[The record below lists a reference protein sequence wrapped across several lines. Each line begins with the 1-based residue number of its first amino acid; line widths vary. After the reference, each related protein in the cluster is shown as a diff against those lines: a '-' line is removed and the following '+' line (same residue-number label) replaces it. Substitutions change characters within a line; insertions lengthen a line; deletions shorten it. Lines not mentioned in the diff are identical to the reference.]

1 MKEEAGLAIPLEQL
15 RFDAF
20 LLLTGVVDTQISK
33 NLGHRQNWL
42 PIICSLYKMIEISDN
57 SREYVEGKAVTIRG
71 PNILLG
77 FFAAST
83 IRQKPQPEN
92 MLFPSVFNL
101 PLPVQQ
107 NGICISDASS
117 CITIRARSFSVK
129 TTLSILTELTE
140 AADFQTESI
149 TAFYMYIFRSLL
161 VNQKV
166 RFDLS
171 SSVLSYFRCQQ

>member
-92 MLFPSVFNL
+92 MLFICVQPTFAGATKWNL
-101 PLPVQQ
+101 HLW
-107 NGICISDASS
+107 C
-117 CITIRARSFSVK
+117 
-129 TTLSILTELTE
+129 
-140 AADFQTESI
+140 FQLH
-149 TAFYMYIFRSLL
+149 YH
-161 VNQKV
+161 
-166 RFDLS
+166 
-171 SSVLSYFRCQQ
+171 